1 MSLGRI
7 EKTLGSF
14 AVAAAFAFALTGSPT
29 EARAQAKAG
38 VNPMGKGTAGGALL
52 GGEVV
57 CITMGAIGVDK
68 GWPYLV
74 FGGVGMVGGGI
85 GGYFVD
91 KATVGPPS
99 TGEPSLYMLA
109 GGLALVIPALVLSLN
124 ATAYKP
130 PETDWVTEPVTN
142 EPKPGGALPTT
153 SRPQPKKERVARRP
167 SLPLHHVPV
176 SLLDVYKGKVAM
188 GIPAFEIRSLYNRDE
203 LWKYGVS
210 QGSEVRVPVFKTVF

>member
-7 EKTLGSF
+7 EKTLMF
-14 AVAAAFAFALTGSPT
+14 TAAAAACSAALLGMPG
-29 EARAQAKAG
+29 EARAQTAVG

-57 CITMGAIGVDK
+57 CITLGAVGVEK
-68 GWPYLV
+68 GWPYLA
-74 FGGVGMVGGGI
+74 FGGLGMVGGGV

-91 KATVGPPS
+91 KATSTAPA

-130 PETDWVTEPVTN
+130 PETDRQNEPVNN
-142 EPKPGGALPTT
+142 EPAKDGPKPRA
-153 SRPQPKKERVARRP
+153 QRRGP
-167 SLPLHHVPV
+167 SLPKVALRPELPHIPI
-176 SLLDVYKGKVAM
+176 SLFDFYQGKVAL
-188 GIPAFEIRSLYNRDE
+188 GVPAVEVRPLYQHE
-203 LWKYGVS
+203 EMWKYGVT
-210 QGSEVRVPVFKTVF
+210 QGSELRVPLFKAAF